1 MAETNTT
8 VTETNKAENGS
19 TGAYGGDPTQAVKG
33 GANLPEK
40 AVSTSEPEQTA
51 KTFTQAE
58 LDAIVKQRLER
69 AEKIS
74 AAENGRADAEKKL
87 TLHNTD
93 RISTAA
99 NTTPAEQYTRATVN
113 GNMGTVRVHF
123 YVDDVGAW
131 QNLPID
137 YTSWHAGQKGK
148 ADAYGSAAG
157 NMQTISIECIMNGSG
172 DKKDCQARDNAARLT
187 AYLLDTYGGD
197 LYTHN
202 YWCNVRNEKQAALK
216 P

>member
-19 TGAYGGDPTQAVKG
+19 TGAYGGDSTQAVNPKG
-33 GANLPEK
+33 EK

-69 AEKIS
+69 QAKGQPSKEEMEAFRKWQDSQKTAEQLSQEKIS

-137 YTSWHAGQKGK
+137 YTSWHAWQRER
-148 ADAYGSAAG
+148 
-157 NMQTISIECIMNGSG
+157 QTH
-172 DKKDCQARDNAARLT
+172 T
-187 AYLLDTYGGD
+187 AVLPEICK
-197 LYTHN
+197 LYPS
-202 YWCNVRNEKQAALK
+202 NVL
-216 P
+216 

>member
-69 AEKIS
+69 QAKGQPTKEEMDAFHKWQDSQKTAEQLSHEKIS
-74 AAENGRADAEKKL
+74 AAESGRAEAEKKL
-87 TLHNTD
+87 AAAEAKCCAY
-93 RISTAA
+93 SKGVTAEA
-99 NTTPAEQYTRATVN
+99 
-113 GNMGTVRVHF
+113 
-123 YVDDVGAW
+123 VDDVIA
-131 QNLPID
+131 LAMAKVSDDMPIEKAID
-137 YTSWHAGQKGK
+137 AVISKYPSFCSAKSAPQGVTTGVSFGNGGK
-148 ADAYGSAAG
+148 QPSGVEAAFLAK
-157 NMQTISIECIMNGSG
+157 NPNIKI
-172 DKKDCQARDNAARLT
+172 
-187 AYLLDTYGGD
+187 
-197 LYTHN
+197 
-202 YWCNVRNEKQAALK
+202 
-216 P
+216 

>member
-69 AEKIS
+69 AAKGQPSKEEMEAFRKWQDSRKTAEQLSQEKIS

-87 TLHNTD
+87 AAAEAKCCAY
-93 RISTAA
+93 SKGVTAEA
-99 NTTPAEQYTRATVN
+99 
-113 GNMGTVRVHF
+113 
-123 YVDDVGAW
+123 VDDVIA
-131 QNLPID
+131 LAMAKVSDDMPIEKAID
-137 YTSWHAGQKGK
+137 AVIVACHAKRKKLSGKTQKIPFKMTFG
-148 ADAYGSAAG
+148 Y
-157 NMQTISIECIMNGSG
+157 I
-172 DKKDCQARDNAARLT
+172 
-187 AYLLDTYGGD
+187 
-197 LYTHN
+197 
-202 YWCNVRNEKQAALK
+202 LK
-216 P
+216 GIFLSM

>member
-58 LDAIVKQRLER
+58 LDAIVKQRLETQAKGQPSKEEMEAFR
-69 AEKIS
+69 KWQDSRKTAEQLSQEKIS

-87 TLHNTD
+87 
-93 RISTAA
+93 AA
-99 NTTPAEQYTRATVN
+99 AEAKCCAYSKGVAAEA
-113 GNMGTVRVHF
+113 
-123 YVDDVGAW
+123 VDDVIA
-131 QNLPID
+131 LAMAKVSDDMPIEKAID
-137 YTSWHAGQKGK
+137 AVISKYPSFCSAKIAPQGVTTGVSFGNGGK
-148 ADAYGSAAG
+148 QPSGVEAAFLAK
-157 NMQTISIECIMNGSG
+157 NPNIKI
-172 DKKDCQARDNAARLT
+172 
-187 AYLLDTYGGD
+187 
-197 LYTHN
+197 
-202 YWCNVRNEKQAALK
+202 
-216 P
+216 

>member
-40 AVSTSEPEQTA
+40 AVSTSESEQTA

-69 AEKIS
+69 QAKGQPSKEEMEAFRKWQDSRKTAEQLSQEKIS

-87 TLHNTD
+87 
-93 RISTAA
+93 AA
-99 NTTPAEQYTRATVN
+99 AEAKCCAYSKGVAAEA
-113 GNMGTVRVHF
+113 
-123 YVDDVGAW
+123 VDDVIA
-131 QNLPID
+131 LAMAKVSDDMPIEKAID
-137 YTSWHAGQKGK
+137 AVISKYPSFCSAKIAPQGVTTGVSFGNGGK
-148 ADAYGSAAG
+148 QPSGVEAAFLAK
-157 NMQTISIECIMNGSG
+157 NPNIKI
-172 DKKDCQARDNAARLT
+172 
-187 AYLLDTYGGD
+187 
-197 LYTHN
+197 
-202 YWCNVRNEKQAALK
+202 
-216 P
+216 